1 MGFLA
6 VPLSGGKLGH
16 MTTNGMHDDVNS
28 VMQQSTIDRERVLSL
43 LVGLGVYIRPT
54 NLMFGYNL
62 RVENGQVRL
71 MTIHLI
77 SHSSNVY

>member
-1 MGFLA
+1 MGSLV

-16 MTTNGMHDDVNS
+16 KATNGMHDDENL

-54 NLMFGYNL
+54 NLMFGYEL

-77 SHSSNVY
+77 NHSSNIY